1 VGTAKRERKKANRQ
15 LRLEELE
22 KLRRKQKVR
31 RRGIQFAVIIP
42 LGVLA
47 LIGLILLLNKNDNKS
62 TSGTTAPGTD
72 VTDTS
77 PDTTDIQVTAAP
89 TTTIAPSPCPKDDG
103 TATKTTVFPSP
114 PAMCIDITKVYE
126 AKFATN
132 KGTFTMELDPGIA
145 PNTVNNF
152 IFLARYHFFD
162 GTKCHYIQP
171 GFMVRCG
178 DPTGTGTVSGGPGYT
193 FADELPAA
201 GAYQLGSVA
210 MAGAGVDANGSQFFI
225 VTGDQGTKLGPVYSL
240 FGKVTQGFDDTV
252 KAMEKAGSASG
263 KPSEDVIIQTV
274 TISVKAGAT
283 ATPTTTSTIAPSTT
297 APGADQS
304 TTTVPTATT

>member
-1 VGTAKRERKKANRQ
+1 MGTAKRERKKANRQ

-31 RRGIQFAVIIP
+31 RRSIQFAVIIP

-47 LIGLILLLNKNDNKS
+47 LVGLILLLNKKDSKS
-62 TSGTTAPGTD
+62 TSDTTVPGTD
-72 VTDTS
+72 VTNVTDSTV
-77 PDTTDIQVTAAP
+77 PDIQVTEP
-89 TTTIAPSPCPKDDG
+89 PPTTIAPLPCPKEDG
-103 TATKTTVFPSP
+103 SSVHEVKFPSP
-114 PAMCIDITKVYE
+114 PPMCIDIKKVYE
-126 AKFATN
+126 AQFTTN

-152 IFLARYHFFD
+152 IYLAKYHFFD
-162 GTKCHYIQP
+162 GTKCHRIVT
-171 GFMVRCG
+171 GFMAQCG
-178 DPTGTGTVSGGPGYT
+178 DPTGKGGGGPGYA

-210 MAGAGVDANGSQFFI
+210 MANSGPNTNRSQFFI
-225 VTGDQGTKLGPVYSL
+225 VTGADGVGLAPNYSL
-240 FGKVTQGFDDTV
+240 FGKVTKGFDDTV
-252 KAMEKAGSASG
+252 KAMDKAGSASG

-283 ATPTTTSTIAPSTT
+283 ATPTTSSTVA
-297 APGADQS
+297 AS
-304 TTTVPTATT
+304 TTTVTTATN